1 MEKQYPKK
9 SADPARPPH
18 AVGDG
23 TGWSTWRHAQPLAC
37 TASARAKSNATAN
50 TYAAWPAVVSCDV
63 PTRRAPWMINRS
75 ASACS
80 LRCKVRSHRTYRNQP
95 ISMDRPGDSICPR
108 MRVRTNLKTR
118 TTVQNHVYII
128 YMCLDLS
135 LSILKIHIKTKSQ
148 NKYYFGT
155 DGVISRCSLTHLQ
168 RENFLYFS

>member
-1 MEKQYPKK
+1 MVGLTRKPCRSSTTYWTRTVTRRALLLCGGSHHIPESGLPVDSRGLFGGLVCPPGARDVEKQYPKK

-80 LRCKVRSHRTYRNQP
+80 LHCKVRSHR
-95 ISMDRPGDSICPR
+95 
-108 MRVRTNLKTR
+108 
-118 TTVQNHVYII
+118 
-128 YMCLDLS
+128 
-135 LSILKIHIKTKSQ
+135 HIE
-148 NKYYFGT
+148 
-155 DGVISRCSLTHLQ
+155 ISRFRWIGQ
-168 RENFLYFS
+168 VIPYVRV

>member
-1 MEKQYPKK
+1 MVVDIIFRSPDSLPVDSRGFWEVWFPHPALETWKNNIQKK

-95 ISMDRPGDSICPR
+95 ISMDRPGDSTCPR
-108 MRVRTNLKTR
+108 LRVRTPQEDK
-118 TTVQNHVYII
+118 NH
-128 YMCLDLS
+128 
-135 LSILKIHIKTKSQ
+135 
-148 NKYYFGT
+148 GT
-155 DGVISRCSLTHLQ
+155 
-168 RENFLYFS
+168 